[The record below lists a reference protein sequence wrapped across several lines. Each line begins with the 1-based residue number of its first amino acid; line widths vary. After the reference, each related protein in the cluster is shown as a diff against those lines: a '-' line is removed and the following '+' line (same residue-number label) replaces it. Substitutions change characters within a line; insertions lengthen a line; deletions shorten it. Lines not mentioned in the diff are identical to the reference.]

1 MVTLT
6 EEDIRFFKTNGYLI
20 KREVLDPE
28 RLRSGKP
35 PSL

>member
-6 EEDIRFFKTNGYLI
+6 EDDIRFFKTNGYLI

-28 RLRSGKP
+28 LMARARARL
-35 PSL
+35 